1 MVTIAIGH
9 GPDDARCLLGKL
21 KLAGCFHLQGCV
33 ILLSGYG
40 AKKQCKVK
48 VNLLF
53 RLNGSILF
61 RFHQI
66 FWFLGLAVSSRL
78 PVANLVPGIS

>member
-33 ILLSGYG
+33 ILHSGYS
-40 AKKQCKVK
+40 AKKTCKVISES
-48 VNLLF
+48 VV
-53 RLNGSILF
+53 
-61 RFHQI
+61 QI
-66 FWFLGLAVSSRL
+66 EW
-78 PVANLVPGIS
+78 